1 MLGEYAQQDWLAGLS
16 METDCLDDTTGA
28 TSDSRVGNHPIEKAG
43 QGSTEG
49 CSYHAKREW

>member
-1 MLGEYAQQDWLAGLS
+1 

-28 TSDSRVGNHPIEKAG
+28 TSDSRVGNHPIQKAG

-49 CSYHAKREW
+49 SSDHAIREW

>member
-28 TSDSRVGNHPIEKAG
+28 TSDSRVGDHPIQKAG

-49 CSYHAKREW
+49 SSDHAIREW